1 MKSTKCR
8 KGGKF
13 NLFMGIL
20 VGILAGVACGLRW
33 LISEA
38 GDTWLRA
45 ITKQMT
51 GEERQLMAP
60 EMTTL
65 IKDNLKNEYILI
77 ALIAAAAFIVLAI
90 IFFIADGA
98 NKKKALKRA
107 YAEEYDFEEQAV
119 DAHYCADDAC
129 AEATAP
135 AACAQNDTGC
145 AIKNLKA
152 KVSEKLADENVK
164 KVATVAAACAITAVV
179 VSQVGNAIK
188 AKRRHNFYRWL
199 G

>member
-20 VGILAGVACGLRW
+20 IGILAGVACGIRW

-38 GDTWLRA
+38 GDKWLRA
-45 ITKQMT
+45 ITKQLT
-51 GEERQLMAP
+51 GQEKQLFAP
-60 EMTTL
+60 EMATKIQDL
-65 IKDNLKNEYILI
+65 LKNDYILI

-107 YAEEYDFEEQAV
+107 YRDEYEVEEQMVDEYYEEETPVEAV
-119 DAHYCADDAC
+119 AAPVQANAC
-129 AEATAP
+129 
-135 AACAQNDTGC
+135 CKLQ
-145 AIKNLKA
+145 AIKE
-152 KVSEKLADENVK
+152 KVAEKLADEKVK
-164 KVATVAAACAITAVV
+164 KAATVAAACAVTAVV
-179 VSQVGNAIK
+179 VSQLGGAVK
-188 AKRRHNFYRWL
+188 AKRRHQFYRWL

>member
-1 MKSTKCR
+1 MKATKCR

-20 VGILAGVACGLRW
+20 VGVLAGLACGLRW

-45 ITKQMT
+45 VTKQLM
-51 GEERQLMAP
+51 GQEKQLVAP
-60 EMTTL
+60 EAVTQ
-65 IKDNLKNEYILI
+65 IKEYLKDEYILI

-90 IFFIADGA
+90 LFFIADGA

-107 YAEEYDFEEQAV
+107 YCDEYAEEEQMVDEYYEEETPVEAAPVQANTCCKLQGIKEKV
-119 DAHYCADDAC
+119 
-129 AEATAP
+129 AE
-135 AACAQNDTGC
+135 
-145 AIKNLKA
+145 KF
-152 KVSEKLADENVK
+152 ADEKVK
-164 KVATVAAACAITAVV
+164 KVAAVAAACAVTAVV
-179 VSQVGNAIK
+179 VSQLGGAVK
-188 AKRRHNFYRWL
+188 AKRRHQFYRWL